1 MSDFDIVFK
10 QFKDNTKPMCE
21 LMGCPELVDDFIV
34 DVELNRQSFK
44 SFYEAGQQSKQK
56 EIDELNLTIKR
67 LLTSEE
73 DIARGCKHWRDSH
86 RELDERVGYILKVC
100 EDLKND
106 SIRENH
112 KEYDK
117 GWRDCAT
124 SILHQLR

>member
-1 MSDFDIVFK
+1 MMSKLDNSFDDWFKLHKPHLGLSEIDAEFVFK
-10 QFKDNTKPMCE
+10 
-21 LMGCPELVDDFIV
+21 
-34 DVELNRQSFK
+34 
-44 SFYEAGQQSKQK
+44 AGQQSMQK

-67 LLTSEE
+67 LITSEE

-100 EDLKND
+100 ENLKND
-106 SIRENH
+106 SLRENH

-117 GWRDCAT
+117 GWRDCAS

>member
-1 MSDFDIVFK
+1 MSDFNDWYFEQRYLGIEPIDHARAAF
-10 QFKDNTKPMCE
+10 
-21 LMGCPELVDDFIV
+21 
-34 DVELNRQSFK
+34 
-44 SFYEAGQQSKQK
+44 EAGQQFKQK

-67 LLTSEE
+67 LITSEE

-86 RELDERVGYILKVC
+86 RELDERVGNILKVC